1 MLRAIAGLT
10 LSVLLMAV
18 AVAPSRA
25 GESQDDL
32 SAAAEAGSASAQ
44 LALGTALLES
54 EAEEDW
60 ARGISWLEK
69 AARQGMPVYLLIGDA
84 YRDGIG
90 VARDLEAAARWY
102 RVGAEVGDGLAQLAL
117 GKMYLDGEGVIR
129 DLLQA
134 AVYLQLAEQR
144 LSDSEARAQA
154 QEALMRAKLWTSWE
168 DWERARE
175 LVRSWKPKPVS
186 ELIN

>member
-1 MLRAIAGLT
+1 MSRAVAGFT

-18 AVAPSRA
+18 AAAPSWA
-25 GESQDDL
+25 GESRDDL
-32 SAAAEAGSASAQ
+32 RKAAEAGSASAQ

-60 ARGISWLEK
+60 KLGISWLER
-69 AARQGMPVYLLIGDA
+69 AARQGMPVYLFIGDA

-90 VARDLEAAARWY
+90 VARDLKRAARWY

-117 GKMYLDGEGVIR
+117 GAMYLDGEGVRR

-144 LSDSEARAQA
+144 LSDPASRAKA
-154 QEALMRAKLWTSWE
+154 QEALLRAKLWTSWE

>member
-1 MLRAIAGLT
+1 MLRAFAGIALT
-10 LSVLLMAV
+10 ALIMAM
-18 AVAPSRA
+18 AGAPLRA
-25 GESQDDL
+25 AESYEDL
-32 SAAAEAGSASAQ
+32 RSAATAGDASAQ

-90 VARDLEAAARWY
+90 VARDLETAARWY

-144 LSDSEARAQA
+144 LSDPVARAEA
-154 QEALMRAKLWTSWE
+154 QEALLRAKLWTSWE

>member
-1 MLRAIAGLT
+1 MLRFSGL
-10 LSVLLMAV
+10 LVLLLALASVPSTVSV
-18 AVAPSRA
+18 A
-25 GESQDDL
+25 GNSQDKL
-32 SAAAEAGSASAQ
+32 RSAAESGSASAQ
-44 LALGTALLES
+44 LSLGMALLKSDDET
-54 EAEEDW
+54 DW
-60 ARGISWLEK
+60 ADGIAWLEM

-90 VARDLEAAARWY
+90 VARDLEKSAQWY

-117 GKMYLDGEGVIR
+117 GRMYLDGEGVAR
-129 DLLQA
+129 DLVQA

-144 LSDSEARAQA
+144 LSDPAARAQA
-154 QEALMRAKLWTSWE
+154 QEALMQAKLWTSWE